1 MWTFKEAVV
10 KVPKDVVES
19 VPESVKPTE
28 QIIDDILSER
38 FVGSIAR
45 QWVNWAAGELGL
57 PQKYY
62 SGHPMTVQS
71 VWVLYEAC
79 RRLKEEDNE
88 KPTS

>member
-1 MWTFKEAVV
+1 MWPFKEAVV

-28 QIIDDILSER
+28 QIIDDILDER
-38 FVGSIAR
+38 FVGPIAR

-62 SGHPMTVQS
+62 VGHPMTVQS
-71 VWVLYEAC
+71 IWVLYEAC
-79 RRLKEEDNE
+79 RRLKEKENE
-88 KPTS
+88 EPAP